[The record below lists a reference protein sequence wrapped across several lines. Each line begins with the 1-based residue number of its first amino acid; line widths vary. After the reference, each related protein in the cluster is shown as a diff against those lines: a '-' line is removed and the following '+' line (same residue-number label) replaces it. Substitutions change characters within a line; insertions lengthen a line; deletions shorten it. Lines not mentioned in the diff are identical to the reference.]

1 MEKIFREV
9 KTKPRLSENQNINF
23 APHVHDDVELVYVR
37 RGGGDA
43 LCDGTR
49 YRLCPGSIFLA
60 FPNQIHSYENCADG
74 KYIVLIIK
82 PSRLLYLQD
91 TFVQTLPT
99 EAVCMAEP
107 SLTKPLEQALQ
118 EYTIQ
123 GDSCV
128 VDGYLTVFFGKLFP
142 LLQLEKHA
150 VPNDRISLILQY
162 CGSHFREG
170 ICVQELCDQLHVSR
184 SYVSHLFSNRL
195 KIPFSDYINALRLN
209 EAVSLLEGTV
219 LNVTQEGEQAGF
231 PTIRTFNRVFRKQ
244 FGCAPSEYRKKRS
257 SDPKQMQTQR

>member
-1 MEKIFREV
+1 MERIFREV
-9 KTKPRLSENQNINF
+9 KTKLRLSESVNINF

-49 YRLCPGSIFLA
+49 YRLCPGSVFLA

-74 KYIVLIIK
+74 EYIVLIIK
-82 PSRLLYLQD
+82 ASRLLYLQD
-91 TFVQTLPT
+91 TFTQTLPK
-99 EAVCMAEP
+99 EAVCMAAP
-107 SLTKPLEQALQ
+107 PLTEPLEQALK
-118 EYTIQ
+118 EYDTQ
-123 GDSCV
+123 GDSYI
-128 VDGYLTVFFGKLFP
+128 VDGYLTAFFGKLFP
-142 LLQLEKHA
+142 HLQLERNT
-150 VPNDRISLILQY
+150 VPNDRVLLILQY
-162 CGSHFREG
+162 CSSHFREG

-184 SYVSHLFSNRL
+184 SYVSHLFSGRL
-195 KIPFSDYINALRLN
+195 KIPFADYINALRLN

-219 LNVTQEGEQAGF
+219 LNVTQVAEQAGF

-257 SDPKQMQTQR
+257 SEAK